1 MTPSKYCGQAY
12 LFLIKMNVN
21 LIANEVLS
29 LDSLQ
34 IAILALSAESLGF
47 FVLDFSDLVYKIMF

>member
-47 FVLDFSDLVYKIMF
+47 FVLDFSDLV